1 MAKDTAAQ
9 RVDKHAMLANVALLY
24 YGEGLTQ
31 GDIARRMRVSRAT
44 IVGMLREAREAGIVD
59 IRVDGRSL
67 AGSTLSHDLRQA
79 WGLDDV
85 YVAECGEAT
94 ARPGM
99 LRQLGRVAAIALT
112 ELVRPQDRVGVAW
125 GETVRAMSEQMPR
138 TETTG
143 VRVYQMIGSMMSDSV
158 PTSESCAI
166 QIANMLGA
174 ECSTLHAPALGSTA
188 EVAALFRAEPTIRAQ
203 LGALQALD
211 LTVASI
217 GHVGDETHLARA
229 RMASGPEMRAARAA
243 GAAGILCCRFV
254 DAAGRALALPPD
266 ARLLAAELDSIRRA
280 RTRLLVVG
288 GTDRLAATIAAIRG
302 GYVSHLC
309 VDGTLAR
316 ALLGAAR

>member
-99 LRQLGRVAAIALT
+99 LRQLGRVAAIA
-112 ELVRPQDRVGVAW
+112 PDRAGAPAGSGW
-125 GETVRAMSEQMPR
+125 RGLGRDRARHVRADAADRDDRRARLPDDRIDDVGQRPDIGKLRHPDRQHAGRRMLYAACPR
-138 TETTG
+138 ARLDG
-143 VRVYQMIGSMMSDSV
+143 RGRGAV
-158 PTSESCAI
+158 P
-166 QIANMLGA
+166 G
-174 ECSTLHAPALGSTA
+174 
-188 EVAALFRAEPTIRAQ
+188 RADDPRQ